1 MILFGAK
8 IKELRKENRY
18 TQAELALLLGVTKS
32 TIASYENDSRQP
44 SYEVL
49 VKLSDIFHVSIDS
62 ILLNRSEKILEINNL
77 KEGQVKV
84 LKILVDSFQKSNL
97 IDDAIDMNST
107 SIIDMILKFKKLADE
122 ENGE

>member
-18 TQAELALLLGVTKS
+18 TQSELALLLGVTKS

-49 VKLSDIFHVSIDS
+49 VKLSEIFHVSIDS

-77 KEGQVKV
+77 KEEQVKV

-97 IDDAIDMNST
+97 IDDAIDINST

-122 ENGE
+122 ENGK